1 MDVEKQITELL
12 GNPRSAFLL
21 FYVLQ
26 GAYYSMLIGGYFVM
40 IYVLFGL
47 TTMFYVAGAA
57 FAGGLIAYA
66 FYKLFGERMFFK
78 RQ

>member
-1 MDVEKQITELL
+1 MDIEKHISELL

-26 GAYYSMLIGGYFVM
+26 GAYYAMLIGGYFVM

-47 TTMFYVAGAA
+47 TTMFYVAAAA
-57 FAGGLIAYA
+57 FAGALIAYA
-66 FYKLFGERMFFK
+66 FYKLIGQRVLDK
-78 RQ
+78 RL